1 MSSSLFPPKKVIYS
15 KISKIVLVC
24 DRAVNILRMLLI
36 FSLSNA
42 VKIWYYVTHSG
53 YTHGLNVMMSVVIS
67 VVSCFSKPKIRLR
80 NMFTAPYWIHSLPPL
95 HFISEY
101 VCFVLSGTLWTRN
114 KITSKN
120 QIHFPVQTC
129 MRWCPNV
136 QFIQIWKLGRKLKTI
151 AVLVDHCPRIT
162 KALRVSC
169 FNLLTKTQSSKPNL
183 VKFW

>member
-1 MSSSLFPPKKVIYS
+1 MKITTTSTFLLLSGLDWRNLKIIWNYGSCKLESQSWFVSSSLFPPKKVIQR
-15 KISKIVLVC
+15 KIFEIVLVC
-24 DRAVNILRMLLI
+24 DRAVNTLRMLMA

-42 VKIWYYVTHSG
+42 AKFLNNVTHSG
-53 YTHGLNVMMSVVIS
+53 YRYIQFYCNDGVIDVICGS
-67 VVSCFSKPKIRLR
+67 SKPRIRLR
-80 NMFTAPYWIHSLPPL
+80 FTYVYSPILDTFSSPL

-136 QFIQIWKLGRKLKTI
+136 QFIQI
-151 AVLVDHCPRIT
+151 
-162 KALRVSC
+162 
-169 FNLLTKTQSSKPNL
+169 
-183 VKFW
+183 